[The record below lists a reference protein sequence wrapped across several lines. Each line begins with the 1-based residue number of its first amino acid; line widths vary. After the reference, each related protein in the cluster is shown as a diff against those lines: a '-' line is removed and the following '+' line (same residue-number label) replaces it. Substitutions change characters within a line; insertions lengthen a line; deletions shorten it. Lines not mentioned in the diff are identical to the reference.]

1 MYGDMQHS
9 FEFIQVILI
18 IMYLGFYEGK
28 KGDLLEGDMEHS
40 FECIQA
46 ILVLMQLNFYYK
58 KKRFVVK

>member
-9 FEFIQVILI
+9 FECISVIFI

-28 KGDLLEGDMEHS
+28 RGDLLEGDIEHS

-46 ILVLMQLNFYYK
+46 IFVLM
-58 KKRFVVK
+58 

>member
-1 MYGDMQHS
+1 
-9 FEFIQVILI
+9 
-18 IMYLGFYEGK
+18 MYLGFYEGK